1 MQLGQEVLQ
10 RIVAVGTT
18 AHDEP
23 AQSVTVSAC
32 GMTNH
37 KGAPHS
43 STRLGLACSN
53 FLYPTSR
60 RMCTLIGWVWSQDG
74 SGVWTML
81 TCCGDR
87 CDTKTVVVCQA

>member
-37 KGAPHS
+37 KGALQS
-43 STRLGLACSN
+43 STRLGLTCSN

-60 RMCTLIGWVWSQDG
+60 RM
-74 SGVWTML
+74 
-81 TCCGDR
+81 R
-87 CDTKTVVVCQA
+87 CAF

>member
-1 MQLGQEVLQ
+1 VQLGQEVLQ

-37 KGAPHS
+37 KGALLS
-43 STRLGLACSN
+43 STRLGLTHSN
-53 FLYPTSR
+53 ILHPTSPAHA
-60 RMCTLIGWVWSQDG
+60 MCTLIGWVRNWDRG
-74 SGVWTML
+74 GV
-81 TCCGDR
+81 
-87 CDTKTVVVCQA
+87 